1 MTFNCCLQWPYYFIK
16 SNYPVKR
23 SASASF
29 RRNGEEM
36 GLPCGRHW
44 MGTDGSF
51 HRAANGG
58 GERSRLLSGCS
69 RDSGPVRVRSRDA
82 S

>member
-51 HRAANGG
+51 HRAANRG
-58 GERSRLLSGCS
+58 GEKEPAIIWLQPRLWAG
-69 RDSGPVRVRSRDA
+69 SGPLTGR
-82 S
+82 